1 MHRFA
6 STCILFAALA
16 GMAGQALADDVPVR
30 VTLPVANLK
39 QCVRPAYPQSA
50 VRDGEEGY
58 VELGIHVD
66 ADGHVL
72 ETKILSSTGSPALDK
87 ATAAAFGSCAY
98 EPGKVNGQP
107 TTMWTRVQYIWSM
120 DPSNGKMMSR
130 LKQAALDGDARSRYL
145 LAAYA
150 LARVKTDDQRDQ
162 AMALQRTAAEAGE
175 PMAQVAVGAMYEHG
189 RTVPRDM
196 AEARRWYGLAAAQ
209 GNVYAIDHLRLLGT
223 GE

>member
-1 MHRFA
+1 MHCLA
-6 STCILFAALA
+6 PTCVLSAALA
-16 GMAGQALADDVPVR
+16 GMAGQALADDVPVQITQP
-30 VTLPVANLK
+30 VTDLR

-50 VRDGEEGY
+50 MSDGEEGY

-107 TTMWTRVQYIWSM
+107 TAMWTRVQYIWTM

-130 LKQAALDGDARSRYL
+130 LKQAALDGDATSRYL

-150 LARVKTDDQRDQ
+150 LARAKTDDQRDQ
-162 AMALQRTAAEAGE
+162 AMALQRTAAEAGV
-175 PMAQVAVGAMYEHG
+175 PMAQVAVGAMYERG
-189 RTVPRDM
+189 KNVPRDM

-209 GNVYAIDHLRLLGT
+209 GNVYAIDHLRLIGT

>member
-6 STCILFAALA
+6 STCVLSAALA
-16 GMAGQALADDVPVR
+16 GLAGQALADDVPVQITQP
-30 VTLPVANLK
+30 VTDLR
-39 QCVRPAYPQSA
+39 QCIRPAYPQSA

-58 VELGIHVD
+58 VDIGVHVD

-72 ETKILSSTGSPALDK
+72 ETKILSSTGSRALDK
-87 ATAAAFGSCAY
+87 ATEAAYRACVY
-98 EPGKVNGQP
+98 TPGKVNGQP
-107 TTMWTRVQYIWSM
+107 TAMWTRASSVWTT

-130 LKQAALDGDARSRYL
+130 LKQAALDGDARARYL

-150 LARVKTDDQRDQ
+150 LPRVKTDEQRDQ

-175 PMAQVAVGAMYEHG
+175 PMAQVALGAMYEHG
-189 RTVPRDM
+189 KTVPRDM